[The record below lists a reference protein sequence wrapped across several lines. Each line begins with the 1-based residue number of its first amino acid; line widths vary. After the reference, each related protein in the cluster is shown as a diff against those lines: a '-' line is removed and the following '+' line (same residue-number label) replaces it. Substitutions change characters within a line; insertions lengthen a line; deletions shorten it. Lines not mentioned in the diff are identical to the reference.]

1 MMSGGAGDGGGDW
14 ERKRLVTLHHH
25 PQPRQQ
31 YPTAII
37 EKEIGTKRHQKCSWE
52 LDIGSPRDRVLRV
65 VGITQSWVGWV

>member
-1 MMSGGAGDGGGDW
+1 MGEEETGYSSPPHPP
-14 ERKRLVTLHHH
+14 TP

-65 VGITQSWVGWV
+65 VGITQSWGVGLMVRS